1 MEEVI
6 RRIEHWMKEKGLSAP
21 ELARELGMNRSTVVH
36 ILGGRNKPSVQ
47 FIVNLAEYDSKLDL
61 RLLLTGTPSSTP
73 SQNALES
80 HHIPEVKVVE
90 KIKTIT
96 KENITM
102 VVLDPDGTYKTFVEQ

>member
-36 ILGGRNKPSVQ
+36 ILGGRNKPSLQ
-47 FIVNLAEYDSKLDL
+47 FIVNLAEYDAKLDL

-96 KENITM
+96 KEKVTM
-102 VVLDPDGTYKTFVEQ
+102 VVLDADGTYKTFVEQ